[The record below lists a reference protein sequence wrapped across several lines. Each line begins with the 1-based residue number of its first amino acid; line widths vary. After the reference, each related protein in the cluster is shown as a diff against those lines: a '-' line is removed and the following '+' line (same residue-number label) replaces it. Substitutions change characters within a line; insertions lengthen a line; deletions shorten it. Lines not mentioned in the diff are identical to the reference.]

1 MRKVLKYLKPY
12 RTAAI
17 LTVLLVLLHSL
28 SQLILPS
35 MMADIINEGITR
47 GELSYIWRV
56 GTIMLAISAVGVL
69 VSILASAC
77 SSKASTGFGRELRRA
92 VFYKVES
99 LSQSDIDNIGTPSLI
114 TRSTNDIRQI
124 QDMVL
129 MVLRNV
135 ISAPLMMIGGVIM
148 SFIMNKRLSMIIFL
162 LLPIIV
168 AIALVI
174 VKKVMPMF
182 DVMQKKTD
190 RLNQVVREKLS
201 GIRVIRAFNRSDYED
216 GRFGDANRELT
227 GTALRIN
234 RMFAALIPVAMML
247 LYGTIITLVW
257 VGSKQVDSFNPAT
270 QAAQIAGT
278 VGNLQ
283 AFVLYLLMIIFALVM
298 AVSLFIMVPRAAI
311 SARRIAE
318 VLDLEPM
325 ILEPQVPKAAAKGES
340 GHLVFEDVSFSYPG
354 AQEPVLSH
362 ISFEA
367 RAGEVTAIIGGTG
380 CGKSTL
386 VNLIPRFYD
395 VTGGRV
401 LVDGVDVRE
410 QEQDML
416 HRKIGIVPQKAFLF
430 SGTVADNLRYGKEDA
445 TQEEML
451 HTLEIARAL
460 IRPAEF
466 YIFDDS
472 FSALDFRTD
481 ARLRAAIRK
490 YFNRA
495 NLIIVAQRVGTIL
508 DADRIIVLDEGK
520 VAGIGTHR
528 ELLANCRV
536 YQEIVESQLAKE
548 EIV

>member
-17 LTVLLVLLHSL
+17 LTVFLVLLHSL

-99 LSQSDIDNIGTPSLI
+99 LSQSDIDKIGTPSLI

-416 HRKIGIVPQKAFLF
+416 HRKIGIVPQKAFCLAAQWQIICAMARKMRPRRRC
-430 SGTVADNLRYGKEDA
+430 STRWRLRRRVLLLRSCPMGFTIWCRKAAPTCPAGK
-445 TQEEML
+445 
-451 HTLEIARAL
+451 
-460 IRPAEF
+460 
-466 YIFDDS
+466 S
-472 FSALDFRTD
+472 SALRLPGRSSVRRSFIFLTIAFPPWISART
-481 ARLRAAIRK
+481 RA
-490 YFNRA
+490 
-495 NLIIVAQRVGTIL
+495 
-508 DADRIIVLDEGK
+508 
-520 VAGIGTHR
+520 
-528 ELLANCRV
+528 
-536 YQEIVESQLAKE
+536 
-548 EIV
+548 

>member
-17 LTVLLVLLHSL
+17 LTVFLVLLHSL

-99 LSQSDIDNIGTPSLI
+99 LSQSDIDKIGTPSLI

-257 VGSKQVDSFNPAT
+257 V
-270 QAAQIAGT
+270 AASRWIPLTLQHRLLKLRARWAIC
-278 VGNLQ
+278 Q

-311 SARRIAE
+311 SAR
-318 VLDLEPM
+318 
-325 ILEPQVPKAAAKGES
+325 
-340 GHLVFEDVSFSYPG
+340 
-354 AQEPVLSH
+354 
-362 ISFEA
+362 
-367 RAGEVTAIIGGTG
+367 
-380 CGKSTL
+380 
-386 VNLIPRFYD
+386 
-395 VTGGRV
+395 
-401 LVDGVDVRE
+401 
-410 QEQDML
+410 QD
-416 HRKIGIVPQKAFLF
+416 R
-430 SGTVADNLRYGKEDA
+430 
-445 TQEEML
+445 
-451 HTLEIARAL
+451 
-460 IRPAEF
+460 
-466 YIFDDS
+466 
-472 FSALDFRTD
+472 
-481 ARLRAAIRK
+481 
-490 YFNRA
+490 
-495 NLIIVAQRVGTIL
+495 
-508 DADRIIVLDEGK
+508 
-520 VAGIGTHR
+520 
-528 ELLANCRV
+528 
-536 YQEIVESQLAKE
+536 
-548 EIV
+548 

>member
-1 MRKVLKYLKPY
+1 MAVLEMQ
-12 RTAAI
+12 TA
-17 LTVLLVLLHSL
+17 S
-28 SQLILPS
+28 SQARLCALIGCLP
-35 MMADIINEGITR
+35 
-47 GELSYIWRV
+47 
-56 GTIMLAISAVGVL
+56 
-69 VSILASAC
+69 
-77 SSKASTGFGRELRRA
+77 
-92 VFYKVES
+92 
-99 LSQSDIDNIGTPSLI
+99 P
-114 TRSTNDIRQI
+114 
-124 QDMVL
+124 
-129 MVLRNV
+129 
-135 ISAPLMMIGGVIM
+135 
-148 SFIMNKRLSMIIFL
+148 
-162 LLPIIV
+162 
-168 AIALVI
+168 
-174 VKKVMPMF
+174 
-182 DVMQKKTD
+182 
-190 RLNQVVREKLS
+190 
-201 GIRVIRAFNRSDYED
+201 
-216 GRFGDANRELT
+216 
-227 GTALRIN
+227 
-234 RMFAALIPVAMML
+234 LIPVAMML

-325 ILEPQVPKAAAKGES
+325 ILEPQVPES
-340 GHLVFEDVSFSYPG
+340 GGKRGRAGISFLKMFLFSYPG

-451 HTLEIARAL
+451 HTLEIAQARSFVEKLPNGLYDMVSQSGTNLSGGQKQRLAIARAL

-508 DADRIIVLDEGK
+508 DADRIIVLDEGQGGRNRH
-520 VAGIGTHR
+520 A
-528 ELLANCRV
+528 
-536 YQEIVESQLAKE
+536 S
-548 EIV
+548 

>member
-1 MRKVLKYLKPY
+1 MRKVLKYLSPY

-17 LTVLLVLLHSL
+17 LTVFLVLLHSL

-56 GTIMLAISAVGVL
+56 GAIMLAISAVGVL

-77 SSKASTGFGRELRRA
+77 SSKVSTGFGRELRKA

-99 LSQSDIDNIGTPSLI
+99 LSQSDIDKIGTPSLI

-234 RMFAALIPVAMML
+234 RMFAALIPIAMML

-298 AVSLFIMVPRAAI
+298 AVSLFIMVPRAEI

-325 ILEPQVPKAAAKGES
+325 ILEPQAPKAPAKRES
-340 GHLVFEDVSFSYPG
+340 GHLVFENVSFSYPG
-354 AQEPVLSH
+354 AQEPVLSC
-362 ISFEA
+362 
-367 RAGEVTAIIGGTG
+367 T
-380 CGKSTL
+380 
-386 VNLIPRFYD
+386 P
-395 VTGGRV
+395 
-401 LVDGVDVRE
+401 
-410 QEQDML
+410 
-416 HRKIGIVPQKAFLF
+416 
-430 SGTVADNLRYGKEDA
+430 
-445 TQEEML
+445 
-451 HTLEIARAL
+451 
-460 IRPAEF
+460 
-466 YIFDDS
+466 
-472 FSALDFRTD
+472 FR
-481 ARLRAAIRK
+481 
-490 YFNRA
+490 
-495 NLIIVAQRVGTIL
+495 
-508 DADRIIVLDEGK
+508 
-520 VAGIGTHR
+520 
-528 ELLANCRV
+528 
-536 YQEIVESQLAKE
+536 S
-548 EIV
+548 